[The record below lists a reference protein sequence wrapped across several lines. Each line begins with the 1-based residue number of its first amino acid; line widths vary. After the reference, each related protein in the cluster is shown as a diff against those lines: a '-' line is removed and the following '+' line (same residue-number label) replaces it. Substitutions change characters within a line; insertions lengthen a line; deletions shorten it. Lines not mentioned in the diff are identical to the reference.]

1 LGDYL
6 TLEEDFGT
14 LIVRYGKISKIFFDS
29 ITVFKET
36 GQCERTSSRNR
47 AASTCLPYE
56 KAESEN

>member
-1 LGDYL
+1 M
-6 TLEEDFGT
+6 EEDFGT